1 MKAEEAIAT
10 VAKISIIAVADCT
23 VATRLH
29 GGAGKKSNV
38 AGAKTEADSNC
49 RGWSSQV
56 LNTKL

>member
-29 GGAGKKSNV
+29 GRSGKKSNV
-38 AGAKTEADSNC
+38 AGQKQRLTAIVVVGPAKF
-49 RGWSSQV
+49 
-56 LNTKL
+56 